1 MQFEELDKKIKEAA
15 DQHHPAYD
23 EKAWQ
28 KMERLLNEHLPQP
41 KNDRRRIIFLLLF
54 LLLAG
59 GGSFLLI
66 AKPWNKKPVIADQL
80 VKQDKNQVQ
89 SNKEGTKKNE
99 AGSNQQAAKE
109 INNKEATDKNT
120 SSNQQDDQIIANTI
134 EKKNEKQ
141 FSNSQKNK
149 ITGQSQFV
157 KTQKEI
163 NKTREEINYKDN
175 IASPVI
181 QKSIYDPNSD
191 KNDITV
197 VGNDKEKQKSG
208 KIEIIRPGKEEK
220 EDAIKT
226 NKENVANEEEKNQGN
241 KNTSQ
246 EIKAE
251 PKKSSKKTLT
261 TKNGNG
267 FSFSI
272 SAGPDVSKAGSSKS
286 GKTTLIYGA
295 GIGYTRDRLTLRTGI
310 YASKKIYWAGPDDYK
325 LSYSPSPAVK
335 FEGADANCDVIE
347 IPVKLSYTFGLTNR
361 SNWFAGAGLSSYLMK
376 REKYIYTF
384 KTATGTY
391 PHLYEVK
398 NENKHYFSVLSLSG
412 GYTRQL
418 NHILSISAEPYVEIP
433 VTGIGAGKV
442 HLNSGGI
449 LFTIRVKPFRR

>member
-28 KMERLLNEHLPQP
+28 KMERLLNEHLPRP

-141 FSNSQKNK
+141 FSNGQKNK
-149 ITGQSQFV
+149 ITGQSQFI

-197 VGNDKEKQKSG
+197 AGNDKEKQKPG

-226 NKENVANEEEKNQGN
+226 NKENVANEEEKNQG
-241 KNTSQ
+241 K
-246 EIKAE
+246 
-251 PKKSSKKTLT
+251 
-261 TKNGNG
+261 
-267 FSFSI
+267 
-272 SAGPDVSKAGSSKS
+272 
-286 GKTTLIYGA
+286 
-295 GIGYTRDRLTLRTGI
+295 
-310 YASKKIYWAGPDDYK
+310 
-325 LSYSPSPAVK
+325 
-335 FEGADANCDVIE
+335 
-347 IPVKLSYTFGLTNR
+347 
-361 SNWFAGAGLSSYLMK
+361 
-376 REKYIYTF
+376 
-384 KTATGTY
+384 
-391 PHLYEVK
+391 
-398 NENKHYFSVLSLSG
+398 
-412 GYTRQL
+412 
-418 NHILSISAEPYVEIP
+418 
-433 VTGIGAGKV
+433 
-442 HLNSGGI
+442 
-449 LFTIRVKPFRR
+449 